1 MSASVPPIAVVAP
14 RDAPACRHCGHVN
27 DAQALYCGQCGQQ
40 MRAAPPTTVVAPS
53 TAAVAPRDAPT
64 CRNCGHVN
72 DAGDLYCGQ
81 CGQETHIALPT
92 ARQFMREAA
101 GRYVAVDGRLWRTL
115 RALMLKP
122 GFLTKEYFAGRRRR
136 YVRPGRLFLV
146 TSIAA
151 FAMIRFAADAPL
163 NSVVGSRLLYQ
174 QDGDRVTATAVPRG
188 KAADKDSDGK
198 SAGRAV
204 GPAAGSPG
212 PATPSPPS
220 PDGANA
226 PSTGAASPP
235 HMNDAHVRFGPAG
248 NLDLAV
254 DENLNVRVVRDP
266 GGVLPQSMRDRI
278 DDFNRLPRDLK
289 LRQVVSNMFR
299 YGPYAA
305 IALLPAFALLLM
317 LVYPLPSRRYPHRPR
332 RFAGHLVFAAHNHAF
347 LFVLTTLALL
357 IPRDTIA
364 GPLVF
369 IAAPVY
375 LLWSQRAVYGGGWL
389 LTLARAFVLL
399 VTYGVLFVI
408 ATAGVLL
415 AAIVL
420 Q

>member
-1 MSASVPPIAVVAP
+1 MSASVPPNAVVAP

-27 DAQALYCGQCGQQ
+27 AAHDRYCGQCGQEIH
-40 MRAAPPTTVVAPS
+40 P
-53 TAAVAPRDAPT
+53 VAPRVPVAARDAHA

-72 DAGDLYCGQ
+72 AAGNLYCGE

-115 RALMLKP
+115 RPLMLKP

-151 FAMIRFAADAPL
+151 FAMIRFVADAPL
-163 NSVVGSRLLYQ
+163 NAVAHSQLVYQ
-174 QDGDRVTATAVPRG
+174 SDGDRVTATAVPHGGAVDKGAPRG
-188 KAADKDSDGK
+188 AGAAPR
-198 SAGRAV
+198 SAA
-204 GPAAGSPG
+204 
-212 PATPSPPS
+212 PPS
-220 PDGANA
+220 AAPPSVVQPEGGNA
-226 PSTGAASPP
+226 PSGGNANPA
-235 HMNDAHVRFGPAG
+235 HMDEAHVRFGPAG
-248 NLDLAV
+248 NVDLAV
-254 DENLNVRVVRDP
+254 DENFNVRVARDP
-266 GGVLPQSMRDRI
+266 NGVLPQSMRDRI
-278 DDFNRLPRDLK
+278 EDFNRLPRDLK
-289 LRQVVSNMFR
+289 LRQLVSNMFR

-347 LFVLTTLALL
+347 LFVLTSLALL
-357 IPRDTIA
+357 IPRNTIA
-364 GPLVF
+364 GPLVLV
-369 IAAPVY
+369 AAPVY
-375 LLWSQRAVYGGGWL
+375 LLWSQRSVYGGGWL

-399 VTYGVLFVI
+399 VMYAVLFVI
-408 ATAGVLL
+408 ATLGVLI

>member
-1 MSASVPPIAVVAP
+1 MSTSVPPNAVVAP
-14 RDAPACRHCGHVN
+14 RDGPACGHCGHVN
-27 DAQALYCGQCGQQ
+27 AAEDRYCGQCGQETP
-40 MRAAPPTTVVAPS
+40 REPPNSAA
-53 TAAVAPRDAPT
+53 APRDAHA

-72 DAGDLYCGQ
+72 DDDDRYCGQ

-146 TSIAA
+146 TSIVA
-151 FAMIRFAADAPL
+151 FAMIRFVADAPL
-163 NSVVGSRLLYQ
+163 NAAARSPLVYKT
-174 QDGDRVTATAVPRG
+174 DGDRVTATAVPRDG
-188 KAADKDSDGK
+188 AADKGTPRGAGAAPRSAAPPPAAPPSVVEPGGGK
-198 SAGRAV
+198 S
-204 GPAAGSPG
+204 PGSG
-212 PATPSPPS
+212 
-220 PDGANA
+220 N
-226 PSTGAASPP
+226 ASPP
-235 HMNDAHVRFGPAG
+235 HMDEAHVRFGPAG
-248 NLDLAV
+248 NVDLAV
-254 DENLNVRVVRDP
+254 DENLNVRVARDRN
-266 GGVLPQSMRDRI
+266 GVLPQSMRDRI

-357 IPRDTIA
+357 IPRDTVA
-364 GPLVF
+364 APLVLVG
-369 IAAPVY
+369 APVY
-375 LLWSQRAVYGGGWL
+375 LLGSQRSVYGGGWL
-389 LTLARAFVLL
+389 STLARAFVLL
-399 VTYGVLFVI
+399 VAYGVLFAI
-408 ATAGVLL
+408 ATLGVLL